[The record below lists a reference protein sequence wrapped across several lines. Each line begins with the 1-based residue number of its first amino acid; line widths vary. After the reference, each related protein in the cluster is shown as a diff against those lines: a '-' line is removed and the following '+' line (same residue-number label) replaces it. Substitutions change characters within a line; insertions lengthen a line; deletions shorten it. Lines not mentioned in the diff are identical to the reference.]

1 MGVKEKE
8 EFKIL
13 SPRDHV
19 RSRMGL
25 YLGSSSRE
33 KIERFVRGEWRLVEY
48 VPALNKIVDEILDN
62 SIDEAI
68 RTNFKHANKIDISVD
83 GNTVS
88 VSDNGRGIPQEDVI
102 TPENEK
108 ISRPVAAWTRVNAG
122 TSFTEDRVSIGAN
135 GVGSSCTN
143 FVSSSFIGRT
153 WQEGNLIEVV
163 CLDGCST
170 TEVKNK
176 KQSGSGTEVIFT
188 PDFSLFEVESLQEL
202 DTVDLIEDRLM
213 SLQLAFPEIRFSFNK
228 KKIQVT
234 DMKKYASLF
243 TPEEASTIIE
253 KTDNLSFFFAAS
265 DDGFRTNSFVNG
277 VNTRQGGVYVNYIV
291 DNIMDELAVMV
302 KRKHKIEV
310 AKSTLKNG
318 ITFVMFARNFTN
330 PKFDSQT
337 KERLT
342 NPQGEVRAHY
352 EASGPKDFKYLARK
366 LFAAND
372 IIEPIIAAQIAKR
385 EQQDRREALQGQKK
399 LKKIKVAKHI
409 SASTPAASLSLCE
422 GDSATGFFLSV
433 RDPKMHGIYPLR
445 GVIMNTWDLK
455 PADVLKNKELSE
467 VIAILGL
474 NINEPNNLSNMTY
487 QDIWTL
493 ADADVDGN
501 KISTLL
507 IAFFYKFWPKLF
519 EQGRVSMLKTP
530 IMISSKK
537 GQDDRWF
544 YTYDEAEAF
553 KTENGKT
560 WSIRYIKGLG
570 LLTEDEYSRILRQ
583 PVLYNISI
591 DSPELF
597 KMMFGSD
604 SAPRKEYMMAS

>member
-1 MGVKEKE
+1 VAIKTTE

-25 YLGSSSRE
+25 YLGSSSKE
-33 KIERFVRGEWRLVEY
+33 QVERFVRGEWLNVTY

-62 SIDEAI
+62 AIDEAI
-68 RTNFKHANKIDISVD
+68 RTNFKFANKIDVSVD
-83 GNTVS
+83 NNTVT
-88 VSDNGRGIPQEDVI
+88 VTDNGRGIPQEDVI

-153 WQEGNLIEVV
+153 WQNGNLIEVK
-163 CLDGCST
+163 CSDGCNKV
-170 TEVKNK
+170 EVSK
-176 KQSGSGTEVIFT
+176 KSKSGSGTEVAFT
-188 PDFSLFEVESLQEL
+188 PDFTLFEVDSLSEL
-202 DTVDLIEDRLM
+202 DTVNLIEDRLM
-213 SLQLAFPEIRFSFNK
+213 SLQLAFPEIRFSFNSN
-228 KKIQVT
+228 KIAVT

-243 TPEEASTIIE
+243 TSNDASVVIE
-253 KTDNLSFFFAAS
+253 KADNLSFFFAAS
-265 DDGFRTNSFVNG
+265 EDGFRTNSFVNG
-277 VNTRQGGVYVNYIV
+277 VNTRQGGVYVDYIV
-291 DNIMDELAVMV
+291 NGIIDELTIMI

-310 AKSTLKNG
+310 AKSTLKG
-318 ITFVMFARNFTN
+318 GLTFIMFARNFTN

-342 NPQGEVRAHY
+342 NPQGEVRSHY
-352 EASGPKDFKYLARK
+352 EKSGVKDFKYLARK

-385 EQQDRREALQGQKK
+385 EQQERREALQGQKK

-409 SASTPAASLSLCE
+409 AASTPNASLSLCE

-487 QDIWTL
+487 KDIWTL

-507 IAFFYKFWPKLF
+507 IAFFYKFWPNLF
-519 EQGRVSMLKTP
+519 KQGRVSMLKTP
-530 IMISSKK
+530 IMIASKK

-553 KTENGKT
+553 KTENGKS

-570 LLTEDEYSRILRQ
+570 LLTEEEYSKILRE

-591 DSPELF
+591 DDSELF
-597 KMMFGSD
+597 EMMFGDD
-604 SAPRKEYMMAS
+604 SAPRKKYMMS